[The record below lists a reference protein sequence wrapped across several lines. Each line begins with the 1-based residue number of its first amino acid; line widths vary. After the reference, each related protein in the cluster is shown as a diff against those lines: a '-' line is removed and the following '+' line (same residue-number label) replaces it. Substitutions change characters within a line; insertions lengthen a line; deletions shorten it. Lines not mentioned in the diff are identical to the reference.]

1 MPIQHSNTTL
11 NHLMLCSPVI
21 SGSACASITKHIPSA
36 MCALTSATRR
46 RRGSGE
52 CGHLLQLLTEVVERD
67 AVNLRTLNACTGTA

>member
-36 MCALTSATRR
+36 MCALTSATRC
-46 RRGSGE
+46 GSGE